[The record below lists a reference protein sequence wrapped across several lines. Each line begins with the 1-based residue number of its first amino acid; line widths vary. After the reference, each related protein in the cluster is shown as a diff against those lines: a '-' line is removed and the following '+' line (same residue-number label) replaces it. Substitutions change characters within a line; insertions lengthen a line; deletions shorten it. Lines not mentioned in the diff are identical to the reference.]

1 MLSVSQLTTP
11 PPECSPAYFWQIN
24 GQVDIPM
31 LIDELRAMHANGL
44 NAVCL
49 HPFPDEFRPKMM
61 PARVSIP
68 YLSPEW
74 LAMTRALCEECRRLG
89 MNYWLYDEGGW
100 PSGGAGGQVWQN
112 AKDKEAV
119 QQRVYKLE
127 NGQAVLKIL
136 GANPQVA
143 APYPDVLNPA
153 VTREFLRITH
163 EQYAKY
169 LGEFFG
175 REITFVF
182 TDEPGT
188 AHCSPGTL
196 GSTADFIAQFRKL
209 KGYDVTPFLPAL
221 LAVEKGDEPS
231 EVTTARMD
239 YHDVLSTLFARR
251 FLAPI
256 RRWCR
261 RHGLL
266 SGGHFSGED
275 TPAGNR
281 FGTYG
286 NIMQSL
292 RMLDVPGVDAI
303 WRQLFPGQRV
313 HPFPKY
319 ASSAAHQNGNRFA
332 LAEIF
337 AVYGNAMSPAEMR
350 WLVDYM
356 LVRGINLI
364 VPSKISTCHRE
375 HFMSGIRPHFGRVNP
390 LWPYMKEYHQYIE
403 RSCHLLSLGKP
414 HCPSAVYFDIRS
426 IWAGGTAMAEAIRHH
441 EDVAKAMSEK
451 QCDFDYLDDDAL
463 AKARVKNGS
472 LLVGKMRYRCLVIP
486 TAGHMSDAAKNTL
499 QAFTQAGGTVLD
511 AASADK
517 AERSAIIS
525 PDNPAIRVCKR
536 VVGSN
541 AIYFVVN
548 ESAEAQSF
556 AITLPEK
563 KAVSHYS
570 PEDNRVTALTSDQ
583 GRFSWHLPAYSATFF
598 ITGAIAGVG
607 KPRHPTPA
615 EVAPSVLQRLD
626 GAWTIQARRRIYPGT
641 DDFVCEDLHEAPRPC
656 ALGDWRPVLGNDFS
670 GEATYRCT
678 FTLAQAQRIILDLGD
693 VGYACKVAVNGK
705 ALPPKFLPPY
715 CFDISAVVRAGRN
728 DLDVT
733 VANTLANALAPDA
746 VLKQWADKWPLQY
759 EDKQRPFE
767 NEHHESGLFGPVTLL
782 EDYD

>member
-1 MLSVSQLTTP
+1 MLSVSQITTP

-31 LIDELRAMHANGL
+31 LIEELRDMHANGL

-49 HPFPDEFRPKMM
+49 HPFPDEFRPKMN
-61 PARVSIP
+61 PARVNIP

-74 LAMTRALCEECRRLG
+74 FAMTRALCKECRRLG

-127 NGQAVLKIL
+127 NGQAVLKIV
-136 GANPQVA
+136 GVNPQVS

-153 VTREFLRITH
+153 VTREFLRLTH
-163 EQYAKY
+163 EQYAKH

-188 AHCSPGTL
+188 HYCPPGAL
-196 GSTADFIAQFRKL
+196 GTTSDFIAQFRKL

-221 LAVEKGDEPS
+221 LCVEKDDEPN
-231 EVTTARMD
+231 EVTTARID
-239 YHDVLSTLFARR
+239 YHDVLATLFVRR

-275 TPAGNR
+275 KPEYNR
-281 FGTYG
+281 FGSYG
-286 NIMQSL
+286 SIMRSL

-303 WRQLFPGQRV
+303 WRQLFPDERV
-313 HPFPKY
+313 HSFPKY

-337 AVYGNAMSPAEMR
+337 AVYGNALSPSEMR

-414 HCPSAVYFDIRS
+414 QCPNAVYFDIRS
-426 IWAGGTAMAEAIRHH
+426 IWAGGKAMTEAVRLH
-441 EDVAKAMSEK
+441 EEVAQTMSEK
-451 QCDFDYLDDDAL
+451 QCDFDYVDDDAL
-463 AKARVKNGS
+463 AKARVKNCS

-486 TAGHMSDAAKNTL
+486 SATHMSDAAKNTL
-499 QAFTQAGGTVLD
+499 RTFTAAGGRVLN
-511 AASADK
+511 ADEAGA
-517 AERSAIIS
+517 AERSVIIS

-536 VVGSN
+536 AVGSN

-548 ESAEAQSF
+548 ESAETQSF
-556 AITLPEK
+556 TITLPEK

-570 PEDNRVTALTSDQ
+570 PEENRVTALISEQ
-583 GRFSWHLPAYSATFF
+583 GRFSWQLPAYSATFF
-598 ITGAIAGVG
+598 ITGAIAGIG
-607 KPRHPTPA
+607 KPRQTKPTA
-615 EVAPSVLQRLD
+615 QTVLQRLD
-626 GAWTIQARRRIYPGT
+626 GAWTLQPKRRIYPGH
-641 DDFVCEDLHEAPRPC
+641 DDFVREELHESARPC
-656 ALGDWRPVLGNDFS
+656 ALGDWRPILGDDFS
-670 GEATYRCT
+670 GEATYRCS
-678 FTLAQAQRIILDLGD
+678 FTLAKRQRQSIILDLGK
-693 VGYACKVAVNGK
+693 VGYACKVSVNGK
-705 ALPPKFLPPY
+705 ALAPKFLPPY
-715 CFDISAVVRAGRN
+715 RFDISAVVQVGKN
-728 DLDVT
+728 YLEIT
-733 VANTLANALAPDA
+733 VANTLANALSPDA
-746 VLKQWADKWPLQY
+746 VLKAWAEKWPLQY
-759 EDKQRPFE
+759 EEKQRPFE
-767 NEHHESGLFGPVTLL
+767 KTNLESGLFGPVVLL
-782 EDYD
+782 GE